1 VSATL
6 PVDRLAW
13 AEFLLGPGRAIQLRT
28 LSVLPGWNTQD
39 YIDRQQMQM
48 LVDWLFSEIN
58 PAIAAAVGYMSDLV
72 RTAILLASHAP
83 VNDVIAGEVAA
94 RTKPTRG
101 GIVPLTLPS
110 TRIARGMPV
119 LLYQSGELT
128 ARAVVDDLD
137 SQQAYAKVTTVYKEN
152 TFLEAQTQAHFLNDD
167 PQSAMLT
174 KSSLGSKNLV

>member
-1 VSATL
+1 
-6 PVDRLAW
+6 
-13 AEFLLGPGRAIQLRT
+13 LLGPGKGTNLRS
-28 LSVLPGWNTQD
+28 LSVLPNWNTQD

-48 LVDWLFSEIN
+48 LVDWLFAQIDVTIN
-58 PAIAAAVGYMSDLV
+58 DAVSYMSDLV

-83 VNDVIAGEVAA
+83 VNDIIAGEVAA
-94 RTKPTRG
+94 RTKPAVG

-110 TRIARGMPV
+110 PRVARGMPV
-119 LLYQSGELT
+119 LLYQGGELT

-137 SQQAYAKVTTVYKEN
+137 SQQAYAKVTTIYKDD

-174 KSSLGSKNLV
+174 KASLGSKKLI